1 MKNNLMLRGAK
12 IVIHKWLKLKPWQRL
27 LIVTNDTHLE
37 EANLLKSVAIKR
49 RCSVDI
55 MLVEK
60 SGKKVGMY
68 FDEHETAFDNY
79 GAIIGATDYSLVTT
93 KATKRAIER
102 NKKFLS
108 LPLSTNNNQSLL
120 SFDFLTMD
128 TVRSKMMAQL
138 IIGHLENSSVIHVTT
153 ELGTDLTFYK
163 RNRTAGFFNGVVR
176 DGNGYSSA
184 SIELYIPIEED
195 QTEGTMV
202 LDGSF
207 GYIGKVDLPVTLTLK
222 EGRIIDIEDNCSG
235 SILKNYI
242 ESFQDNRMYVAC
254 ELGIG
259 LNSNAK
265 CLGNC
270 YIEDESA
277 YGTFHI
283 GFGRNIALGG
293 IHEAAGHFD
302 LVSHSPT
309 IYADNVKI
317 MENGKIVLHTDF
329 TY

>member
-1 MKNNLMLRGAK
+1 MKDNLMLRGAK
-12 IVIHKWLKLKPWQRL
+12 IVIQKWLKLKPWQRL
-27 LIVTNDTHLE
+27 LIVTNDTHLD

-49 RCSVDI
+49 GCSVDI

-60 SGKKVGMY
+60 AGKKVGVY
-68 FDEHETAFDNY
+68 FDKHENAFDNY
-79 GAIIGATDYSLVTT
+79 GAIIGATNYSLVTT
-93 KATKRAIER
+93 KATKRAISKK
-102 NKKFLS
+102 KKFLS
-108 LPLSTNNNQSLL
+108 LPLSTNNNKSML

-128 TVRSKMMAQL
+128 TVRSKMMAKL
-138 IIGHLENSSVIHVTT
+138 IIKHLEFASIVHVTT
-153 ELGTDLTFYK
+153 EAGTDLTFYK
-163 RNRTAGFFNGVVR
+163 RNRTAGFFNGVVK

-195 QTEGTMV
+195 KTEGVMV

-207 GYIGKVDLPVTLTLK
+207 GYIGKVHTPVKLTLN
-222 EGRIIDIEDNCSG
+222 EGKIIDIEDNDSG
-235 SILKNYI
+235 IILKKYLN
-242 ESFQDNRMYVAC
+242 SFHDPRMYVAC

-302 LVSHSPT
+302 LVSHAPT
-309 IYADNVKI
+309 IYADNIKI
-317 MENGKIVLHTDF
+317 MENGKIVLHTDY

>member
-1 MKNNLMLRGAK
+1 MKNDSMLRGAK
-12 IVIHKWLKLKPWQRL
+12 IVIHKWLRLKPWQRL

-37 EANLLKSVAIKR
+37 EANLLKSVAMKR
-49 RCSVDI
+49 RCSADI

-60 SGKKVGMY
+60 SGKRVGMY
-68 FDEHETAFDNY
+68 FDQHETAFDNY

-93 KATKRAIER
+93 KATKRAISR
-102 NKKFLS
+102 RKKFLS
-108 LPLSTNNNQSLL
+108 LPLHTNNNQSLL
-120 SFDFLTMD
+120 SYDFLTMD
-128 TVRSKMMAQL
+128 TVRSKMMAKL
-138 IIGHLENSSVIHVTT
+138 ISRHLEDASVIHVTT
-153 ELGTDLTFYK
+153 EAGTNLTFYK
-163 RNRTAGFFNGVVR
+163 RNRTAGFFNGVVK

-184 SIELYIPIEED
+184 SIELYIPIEEE
-195 QTEGTMV
+195 QTKGTLV

-207 GYIGKVDLPVTLTLK
+207 GYIGKVETPVTLTL
-222 EGRIIDIEDNCSG
+222 EGGRIVDIEDNDSG
-235 SILKNYI
+235 VILDDYI
-242 ESFQDNRMYVAC
+242 KSFRDEGMYVAC

-309 IYADNVKI
+309 IHADNVKI
-317 MENGKIVLHTDF
+317 MENGKIVLRTDF